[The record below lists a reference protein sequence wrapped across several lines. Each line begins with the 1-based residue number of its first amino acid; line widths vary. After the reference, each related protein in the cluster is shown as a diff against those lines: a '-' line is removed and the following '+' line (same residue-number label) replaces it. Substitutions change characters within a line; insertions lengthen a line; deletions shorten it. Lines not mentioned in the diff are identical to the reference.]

1 MLEVLVGIIFFFLLV
16 SILCSAIREGIEAW
30 RKSRAA
36 YLERGIREL
45 LHDPDGDGLAKSVYE
60 HPLIYSLYF
69 AAYAPGRRRGRPG
82 LTESGGALPS
92 YIPAGN
98 FANALMDIA
107 ARGADP
113 LVASDPSAPVL
124 SLRSMRENI
133 LNLEN
138 EPVQRVLLTAIDSAQ
153 GNFDRARSEI
163 EAWYDSSMDRV
174 AGWYKRST
182 QWLIFGIGLVVAVG
196 LNINTLAIA
205 EYLYRNDAARAA
217 IVARAEAAAADTA
230 FLSQGF
236 AEARQELDDLGLPI
250 GWGAAR
256 VASESRPAGIWNTV
270 FNPILGWLITA
281 LAATMGAPVWF
292 DLLNKVMVIRSTVK
306 PREKSPEEGSED
318 RQRKGPDAPERAAAP
333 HEHRGPERAATT
345 PRLVAANDFEPPSEP
360 AGLEDGC
367 DVPITKVTRDED
379 LPPAEG
385 GVA

>member
-1 MLEVLVGIIFFFLLV
+1 
-16 SILCSAIREGIEAW
+16 
-30 RKSRAA
+30 
-36 YLERGIREL
+36 
-45 LHDPDGDGLAKSVYE
+45 
-60 HPLIYSLYF
+60 
-69 AAYAPGRRRGRPG
+69 
-82 LTESGGALPS
+82 
-92 YIPAGN
+92 
-98 FANALMDIA
+98 
-107 ARGADP
+107 
-113 LVASDPSAPVL
+113 VASDPSAPVL
-124 SLRSMRENI
+124 SLRSIRENI

-138 EPVQRVLLTAIDSAQ
+138 EPVQRVLLTAVDSAQ

-182 QWLIFGIGLVVAVG
+182 QWLIFGIGLVVAIG
-196 LNINTLAIA
+196 LNINPLAIA

-230 FLSQGF
+230 FLSRGF
-236 AEARQELDDLGLPI
+236 AEARQELDELGLPI

-256 VASESRPAGIWNTV
+256 VAGESRPAGVWNSV

-318 RQRKGPDAPERAAAP
+318 RQRKAPDAPEMAP
-333 HEHRGPERAATT
+333 VVHEHRAVERAATT
-345 PRLVAANDFEPPSEP
+345 PRLVAAHDFEPPEP

-379 LPPAEG
+379 LPPADG

>member
-16 SILCSAIREGIEAW
+16 SIICAAIREGIEAW
-30 RKSRAA
+30 RKTRAA

-45 LHDPDGDGLAKSVYE
+45 LHDPEGDGLAKSVYE

-69 AAYAPGRRRGRPG
+69 ASYKPGRRRGRPG
-82 LTESGGALPS
+82 ILEAGGALPS

-98 FANALMDIA
+98 FASALMDIA
-107 ARGADP
+107 ARGPDP

-124 SLRSMRENI
+124 SLSSVRENI

-138 EPVQRVLLTAIDSAQ
+138 EPVQRVLLTAVDSAQ

-182 QWLIFGIGLVVAVG
+182 QWLIFGIGLVVAIG

-217 IVARAEAAAADTA
+217 IVSRAEAAAADTA
-230 FLSQGF
+230 FLSRGF
-236 AEARQELDDLGLPI
+236 AEARQELDALGLPI

-256 VASESRPAGIWNTV
+256 VADDSRPAGLWNSV

-318 RQRKGPDAPERAAAP
+318 RQRKVPDAPERTQPA
-333 HEHRGPERAATT
+333 HDHRPPERATT
-345 PRLVAANDFEPPSEP
+345 PRLVAVNEVEPPEP
-360 AGLEDGC
+360 AAVEDGC

>member
-16 SILCSAIREGIEAW
+16 SIICSAIREGIEAW
-30 RKSRAA
+30 RKTRAA

-60 HPLIYSLYF
+60 HPLIYSLYYS
-69 AAYAPGRRRGRPG
+69 AYAPGRRRGRPG
-82 LTESGGALPS
+82 ILEGGGALPS

-98 FANALMDIA
+98 FASALMDIA
-107 ARGADP
+107 ARGPDP

-124 SLRSMRENI
+124 SLRSIRENI

-138 EPVQRVLLTAIDSAQ
+138 EPVQRVLLTAVDSAQ

-217 IVARAEAAAADTA
+217 IVVRAEAAAADTS
-230 FLSQGF
+230 FLSRGF
-236 AEARQELDDLGLPI
+236 AEARQELDELGLPI

-256 VASESRPAGIWNTV
+256 VAGESRPAGVWNTV

-306 PREKSPEEGSED
+306 PREKSPEEGSGD
-318 RQRKGPDAPERAAAP
+318 RQRKAPDAPERAPVA
-333 HEHRGPERAATT
+333 HEHRAPERAATT
-345 PRLVAANDFEPPSEP
+345 PRLVPVNEVELPEP

>member
-16 SILCSAIREGIEAW
+16 SIICSAIREGIEAW
-30 RKSRAA
+30 RKTRAA

-45 LHDPDGDGLAKSVYE
+45 LHDPEGDGLARSVYE

-69 AAYAPGRRRGRPG
+69 ASYTPGRRRGRPG
-82 LTESGGALPS
+82 ILEGGGALPS

-98 FANALMDIA
+98 FASALMDIA
-107 ARGADP
+107 ARGPDP

-124 SLRSMRENI
+124 SLRSIRENI

-138 EPVQRVLLTAIDSAQ
+138 EPVQRVLLTAVDSAQ

-182 QWLIFGIGLVVAVG
+182 QWLIFAIALVVAVG

-230 FLSQGF
+230 FLSRGF
-236 AEARQELDDLGLPI
+236 AEARQELDELGLPI

-256 VASESRPAGIWNTV
+256 VAGDSRPAGLWDSV
-270 FNPILGWLITA
+270 LNPVLGWLITA

-318 RQRKGPDAPERAAAP
+318 RQRKVPDAPERTPAI
-333 HEHRGPERAATT
+333 HDHRAPERAAT
-345 PRLVAANDFEPPSEP
+345 PRLVAVDEVEPPEP

-367 DVPITKVTRDED
+367 DVPITKATRDED

>member
-1 MLEVLVGIIFFFLLV
+1 
-16 SILCSAIREGIEAW
+16 
-30 RKSRAA
+30 
-36 YLERGIREL
+36 
-45 LHDPDGDGLAKSVYE
+45 
-60 HPLIYSLYF
+60 
-69 AAYAPGRRRGRPG
+69 
-82 LTESGGALPS
+82 
-92 YIPAGN
+92 
-98 FANALMDIA
+98 MDIA

-153 GNFDRARSEI
+153 GNFDRARREI

-182 QWLIFGIGLVVAVG
+182 QWLIFGIGLVVAIG
-196 LNINTLAIA
+196 LNINTLVIA
-205 EYLYRNDAARAA
+205 EYLYRNDDARAA
-217 IVARAEAAAADTA
+217 VVARAELAAADTA
-230 FLSQGF
+230 FLSQGL
-236 AEARQELDDLGLPI
+236 AEARQALDELKLPI

-256 VASESRPAGIWNTV
+256 VAGESRPAGVWNTV

-318 RQRKGPDAPERAAAP
+318 RQRKAPDAPEKAAA

-345 PRLVAANDFEPPSEP
+345 PRLVAANDFESSEP